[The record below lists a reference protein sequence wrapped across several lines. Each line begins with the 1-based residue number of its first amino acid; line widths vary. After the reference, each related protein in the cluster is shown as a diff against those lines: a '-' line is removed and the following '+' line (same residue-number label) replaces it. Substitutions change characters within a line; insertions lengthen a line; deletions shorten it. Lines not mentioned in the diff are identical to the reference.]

1 MATQSTGIGRGGK
14 APWHKKRGSKPGQYR
29 GGYGGSSANEK
40 TEAELAV
47 ERKAQ
52 LRAFEQALLQEY
64 LRIDKARAA

>member
-1 MATQSTGIGRGGK
+1 MATVATGVGRGGK

-29 GGYGGSSANEK
+29 GGHTGSANDK

-47 ERKAQ
+47 ERKEQ

-64 LRIDKARAA
+64 LRMDRARAA